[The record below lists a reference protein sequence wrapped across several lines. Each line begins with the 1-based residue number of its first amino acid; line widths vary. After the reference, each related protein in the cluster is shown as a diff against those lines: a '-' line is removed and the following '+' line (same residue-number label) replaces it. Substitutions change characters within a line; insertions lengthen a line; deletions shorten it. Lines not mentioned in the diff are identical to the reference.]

1 MATVDELKENSMKL
15 LHINGKRIVLAKTEK
30 GFVAFDD
37 RCPHK
42 GGSLAGGSI
51 MCGTVQCPW
60 HGSQFSVADGAV
72 TAGPAK
78 EKIKVYEVTV
88 SGNEVII
95 DTNVLV

>member
-1 MATVDELKENSMKL
+1 MKL
-15 LHINGKRIVLAKTEK
+15 LHIGSKRIVLARTEN

-60 HGSQFSVADGAV
+60 HGSQFSVQDGAV
-72 TAGPAK
+72 TAGPA
-78 EKIKVYEVTV
+78 ETKIDVYKVTV
-88 SGNEVII
+88 EGAQVFLKLDNS
-95 DTNVLV
+95 